1 VAGDHGPRE
10 LEVVLAQLRER
21 DPRVEDRDVERDP
34 ARDRAEVRLA
44 VDRLELRRVERDDE
58 RGL

>member
-1 VAGDHGPRE
+1 
-10 LEVVLAQLRER
+10 
-21 DPRVEDRDVERDP
+21 VERDP